1 MIRWGTS
8 RALDFDLKIEKTLLP
23 IKRSKQN
30 IEEEEEDVVTN
41 MENQHIN
48 MNNQRTL
55 QDYAIPT
62 THNDF
67 SNVIMP
73 MIVANNFEI
82 EPSII
87 QIIQQNLFEGFSIKD
102 LHTQLLRFSQIR

>member
-55 QDYAIPT
+55 
-62 THNDF
+62 
-67 SNVIMP
+67 
-73 MIVANNFEI
+73 
-82 EPSII
+82 
-87 QIIQQNLFEGFSIKD
+87 
-102 LHTQLLRFSQIR
+102 